1 MTKERESN
9 KQDDTTAPA
18 AVALKYDGE
27 RAPIISA
34 TGTWELA
41 EEIIRIAREHDVP
54 LYENAEL
61 AGILARLSLNEEIP
75 EELYRVIAEILAFAF
90 HIRGKTPNDA
100 RPGTGQPADK
110 PDD

>member
-1 MTKERESN
+1 MTQKGT
-9 KQDDTTAPA
+9 DTHTPA

-27 RAPIISA
+27 RAPVITA

-41 EEIIRIAREHDVP
+41 EEIIRIAREHEVP

-61 AGILARLSLNEEIP
+61 AGILARLSLNDEIP

-90 HIRGKTPNDA
+90 HIRGRTPGDA
-100 RPGTGQPADK
+100 RPPTDESSVDQ
-110 PDD
+110 

>member
-1 MTKERESN
+1 MTQKRS
-9 KQDDTTAPA
+9 DTHTPA

-27 RAPIISA
+27 RAPVITA

-41 EEIIRIAREHDVP
+41 EEIIRIAREHEVP

-90 HIRGKTPNDA
+90 HIRGRTPGDA
-100 RPGTGQPADK
+100 GPTDHAPSVDQ
-110 PDD
+110 

>member
-1 MTKERESN
+1 MTEN
-9 KQDDTTAPA
+9 AQNNIPA

-27 RAPIISA
+27 RAPVISA

-41 EEIIRIAREHDVP
+41 EEIIRIARDNNVP

-90 HIRGKTPNDA
+90 HIRGRTPGDA
-100 RPGTGQPADK
+100 QPEENNPSMDQGA
-110 PDD
+110 

>member
-1 MTKERESN
+1 MTREHEFHS
-9 KQDDTTAPA
+9 QDDTTVPA

-41 EEIIRIAREHDVP
+41 EEIIRIARENDIP

-61 AGILARLSLNEEIP
+61 AEILARLSLNEEIP

-90 HIRGKTPNDA
+90 HIRGKTPDDA
-100 RPGTGQPADK
+100 HPETDTPADE
-110 PDD
+110 PQY

>member
-1 MTKERESN
+1 MTN
-9 KQDDTTAPA
+9 KSQDNIPA

-27 RAPIISA
+27 RAPVISA

-41 EEIIRIAREHDVP
+41 EEIIRIARDNNVP

-90 HIRGKTPNDA
+90 HIRGRTPEDA
-100 RPGTGQPADK
+100 RPEEDNPSVDQGT
-110 PDD
+110 

>member
-1 MTKERESN
+1 MTQKPS
-9 KQDDTTAPA
+9 DTRAPA

-27 RAPIISA
+27 RAPIITA

-61 AGILARLSLNEEIP
+61 AGILARLSLNDEIP

-90 HIRGKTPNDA
+90 HIRGRTPGDA
-100 RPGTGQPADK
+100 RPAADD
-110 PDD
+110 PPVDQ

>member
-1 MTKERESN
+1 MTKERDFQEKEESN
-9 KQDDTTAPA
+9 APA

-90 HIRGKTPNDA
+90 HIRGKTPDDA
-100 RPGTGQPADK
+100 HPVTDK
-110 PDD
+110 PTDTPDV

>member
-1 MTKERESN
+1 MTQ
-9 KQDDTTAPA
+9 KQTDTHIPA

-27 RAPIISA
+27 RAPLITA

-41 EEIIRIAREHDVP
+41 EEIIRIAREHEVP

-61 AGILARLSLNEEIP
+61 AGILARLSLNDEIP

-90 HIRGKTPNDA
+90 HIRGRTPGDA
-100 RPGTGQPADK
+100 RPEAEDSPAGQ
-110 PDD
+110 